1 MAINGGGFDDMQ
13 WTVEACALKKIWARY
28 RLCHSVRLLAHV
40 RAESCM
46 RTGNRLR
53 DIFSVCHF

>member
-53 DIFSVCHF
+53 